1 MLNADQIAHLVVNTL
16 VHLLLIV
23 QNIEGLGRRSVSIE
37 DEAEVSSLTLHICE
51 VYQSGVQSVSGERGE
66 KVCTGLTLEGEWLQT
81 PAILLTTCEE
91 YSWRL
96 CQTCI

>member
-1 MLNADQIAHLVVNTL
+1 MLNVDQTAHLVVYTL
-16 VHLLLIV
+16 VHLLFIV
-23 QNIEGLGRRSVSIE
+23 QNIEGLGGRSVSVE

-66 KVCTGLTLEGEWLQT
+66 KEFTGLTLEGEW
-81 PAILLTTCEE
+81 
-91 YSWRL
+91 